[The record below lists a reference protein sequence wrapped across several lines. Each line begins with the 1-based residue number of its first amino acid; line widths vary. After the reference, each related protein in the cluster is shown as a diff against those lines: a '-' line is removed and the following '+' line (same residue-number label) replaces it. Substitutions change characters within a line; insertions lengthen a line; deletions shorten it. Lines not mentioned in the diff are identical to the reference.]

1 MDTSFGNQYEA
12 GAAPVIQTK
21 FKFNMVTLEEI
32 KQCKSYAQ
40 AIKLVLNKD
49 YTNGSTIK
57 KTKE

>member
-1 MDTSFGNQYEA
+1 M
-12 GAAPVIQTK
+12 I
-21 FKFNMVTLEEI
+21 TLEEI

-57 KTKE
+57 KIKE